1 MPSSAPSTPSRRL
14 RHAVLALAG
23 IALFLVFVALGTWQ
37 VERRA
42 WKLTLME
49 RVAQRVHAPPVP
61 APLANDW
68 PAVNASDHEYLPVTL
83 HGHWLDG
90 KTVLTQA
97 VTELGAGFWVLTA
110 LQQADGSQVLVNRGF
125 IPQDQRA
132 QWLAA
137 APTPSDPVS
146 VAVQGLLRMTE
157 PGGGFL
163 RTNEPAQQRWYSRDV
178 AAISQALGLQRPAP
192 FFVDAGLPT
201 RPGNPDP
208 TATGADAPAWPRA
221 GLTVIRFHNSHLV
234 YALTWYGLA
243 LMVAGAGWYVARY
256 ERRRRGI
263 ASPLATI
270 ASPDALPPT

>member
-1 MPSSAPSTPSRRL
+1 MPPAPSTPARRL
-14 RHAVLALAG
+14 RQAVLALVG
-23 IALFLVFVALGTWQ
+23 IALFLGFVALGTWQ

-42 WKLTLME
+42 WKLTLMA

-61 APLANDW
+61 APLASDW

-83 HGHWLDG
+83 HGHWLGG

-97 VTELGAGFWVLTA
+97 VTELGAGFWVMTA

-125 IPQDQRA
+125 VPQDQRA

-137 APTPSDPVS
+137 APAPSEPAS
-146 VAVQGLLRMTE
+146 VAVQGLLRMSE

-178 AAISQALGLQRPAP
+178 AAISQTLGLPRAAP
-192 FFVDAGLPT
+192 FFVDAGLPG
-201 RPGNPDP
+201 RPGNPDAP
-208 TATGADAPAWPRA
+208 PVTTGGDTWPRP
-221 GLTVIRFHNSHLV
+221 GMTVVRFHNSHLV

-256 ERRRRGI
+256 ERRRSGMS
-263 ASPLATI
+263 SPLATN
-270 ASPDALPPT
+270 SPDVLPPT